1 MAIEHALLT
10 WVHLI
15 SASIWVGGSLFLGV
29 VLAPILRKMSMPVEE
44 RLEFM
49 IKVGKKFNKIAL
61 PSLIILIG
69 TGLYQ
74 SHLVLNKQEIL
85 FDTTYGQI
93 LVIKILLVI
102 ALIITFAV
110 HIRTFNNNIERKI
123 VAKEMTDK
131 QLKKLNKKGMIL
143 GEVTVTL
150 SIIIL
155 LLAAMLDVGI

>member
-1 MAIEHALLT
+1 MAIEYALLT

-29 VLAPILRKMSMPVEE
+29 VLAPILRKMSMPIEE

-102 ALIITFAV
+102 ALIITFV
-110 HIRTFNNNIERKI
+110 IHVRTFNNNTERKI

-131 QLKKLNKKGMIL
+131 QLQKLNKKGMIL
-143 GEVTVTL
+143 GEITVTL

>member
-1 MAIEHALLT
+1 MAIEYALLT

-29 VLAPILRKMSMPVEE
+29 VLAPILRKMSMPIEE

-123 VAKEMTDK
+123 VAKEMTDN

-155 LLAAMLDVGI
+155 LLAAMLDAGI

>member
-1 MAIEHALLT
+1 MAIEYALLT

-29 VLAPILRKMSMPVEE
+29 VLAPILRKMSMPIEE

-102 ALIITFAV
+102 ALIITFAI

-131 QLKKLNKKGMIL
+131 QLQKLNKKGMIL

>member
-1 MAIEHALLT
+1 MAIEYALLT

-29 VLAPILRKMSMPVEE
+29 VLAPILRKMSMPIEE

-110 HIRTFNNNIERKI
+110 HIRTFNNNTERKI

-131 QLKKLNKKGMIL
+131 QLQKLNKKGMIL

-155 LLAAMLDVGI
+155 LLAAMLDAGI

>member
-29 VLAPILRKMSMPVEE
+29 VLAPILRKMSMPIEE

-123 VAKEMTDK
+123 VAKEMTDN

-155 LLAAMLDVGI
+155 LLAAMLDAGI

>member
-1 MAIEHALLT
+1 MAIEYALLT

-29 VLAPILRKMSMPVEE
+29 VLAPILRKMSMPIEE

-93 LVIKILLVI
+93 LVVKILLVI
-102 ALIITFAV
+102 ALIITFV
-110 HIRTFNNNIERKI
+110 IHVRTFNNNTERKI

-131 QLKKLNKKGMIL
+131 QLQKLNKKGMIL

-155 LLAAMLDVGI
+155 LLAAMLDAGI

>member
-123 VAKEMTDK
+123 AAKEMTDN

>member
-29 VLAPILRKMSMPVEE
+29 VLAPILRKMSMPIEE

-102 ALIITFAV
+102 ALIITFV
-110 HIRTFNNNIERKI
+110 IHVRTFNNNTERKI

-131 QLKKLNKKGMIL
+131 QLQKLNKKGMIL
-143 GEVTVTL
+143 GEITVTL

>member
-1 MAIEHALLT
+1 MAMEQAILT
-10 WVHLI
+10 WIHLI

-29 VLAPILRKMSMPVEE
+29 VLAPMLRRMTMSIEE

-49 IKVGKKFNKIAL
+49 IKVGRKFNKIAL
-61 PSLIILIG
+61 PSLIILIS

-102 ALIITFAV
+102 ALIITFV
-110 HIRTFNNNIERKI
+110 IHIRIFNKNTEEKI
-123 VAKEMTDK
+123 ISR
-131 QLKKLNKKGMIL
+131 QLEKNQLQKLNKHGMIL
-143 GEVTVTL
+143 GEITVIL
-150 SIIIL
+150 SITIL
-155 LLAAMLDVGI
+155 FLAAMLDAGI

>member
-29 VLAPILRKMSMPVEE
+29 VLAPILRKMSMPIEE

-102 ALIITFAV
+102 ALIITFAI

-131 QLKKLNKKGMIL
+131 QLQKLNKKGMIL

>member
-29 VLAPILRKMSMPVEE
+29 VLAPILRKMSMPIEE

-102 ALIITFAV
+102 ALIITFV
-110 HIRTFNNNIERKI
+110 IHIRTFNNNTEKKI

-131 QLKKLNKKGMIL
+131 QLQKLNKKGMIL

>member
-29 VLAPILRKMSMPVEE
+29 VLAPILRKMSMPIEE

-102 ALIITFAV
+102 ALIITFV
-110 HIRTFNNNIERKI
+110 IHIRTFNNNTEKKI
-123 VAKEMTDK
+123 VAKEMTDR
-131 QLKKLNKKGMIL
+131 QLQKLNKKGMIL
-143 GEVTVTL
+143 GEVTVTF

>member
-1 MAIEHALLT
+1 MAMEQAILT
-10 WVHLI
+10 WIHLI

-29 VLAPILRKMSMPVEE
+29 VLAPILRKMSMPIEE

-85 FDTTYGQI
+85 F
-93 LVIKILLVI
+93 
-102 ALIITFAV
+102 F
-110 HIRTFNNNIERKI
+110 
-123 VAKEMTDK
+123 
-131 QLKKLNKKGMIL
+131 
-143 GEVTVTL
+143 
-150 SIIIL
+150 
-155 LLAAMLDVGI
+155 

>member
-1 MAIEHALLT
+1 MAIEYALLT

-29 VLAPILRKMSMPVEE
+29 VLAPILRKMSMPIEE

-155 LLAAMLDVGI
+155 LLAAMLDAGI

>member
-1 MAIEHALLT
+1 MAIEYALLT

-29 VLAPILRKMSMPVEE
+29 VLAPILRKMSMPIEE

-102 ALIITFAV
+102 ALIITFV
-110 HIRTFNNNIERKI
+110 IHIRTFNNNTEKKI

-131 QLKKLNKKGMIL
+131 QLQKLNKKGMIL

>member
-29 VLAPILRKMSMPVEE
+29 VLAPILRKMSMPIEE

-102 ALIITFAV
+102 ALIITFV
-110 HIRTFNNNIERKI
+110 IHIRTFNNNTERKI

>member
-1 MAIEHALLT
+1 MAIEYALLT

-29 VLAPILRKMSMPVEE
+29 VLAPILRKMSMPIEE

-102 ALIITFAV
+102 ALIITFV
-110 HIRTFNNNIERKI
+110 IHVRTFNNNTERKI

>member
-1 MAIEHALLT
+1 M
-10 WVHLI
+10 
-15 SASIWVGGSLFLGV
+15 
-29 VLAPILRKMSMPVEE
+29 
-44 RLEFM
+44 
-49 IKVGKKFNKIAL
+49 
-61 PSLIILIG
+61 IILIG

-110 HIRTFNNNIERKI
+110 HIRTFNNNTERKI

-155 LLAAMLDVGI
+155 LLAAMLDAGI